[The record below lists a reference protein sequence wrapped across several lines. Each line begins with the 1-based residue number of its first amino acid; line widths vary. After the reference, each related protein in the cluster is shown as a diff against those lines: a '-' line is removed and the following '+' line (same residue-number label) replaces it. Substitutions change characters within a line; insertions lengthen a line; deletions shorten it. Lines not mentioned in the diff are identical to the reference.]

1 VAVADFQRLDRA
13 PSYQSAPLLHM
24 RKRDEYQSKVTA
36 DTGLTRGRVPAP
48 LLKDMGARPGDR
60 LIFRVDESGQVTVR
74 LARVRKKPSK
84 KRR

>member
-1 VAVADFQRLDRA
+1 
-13 PSYQSAPLLHM
+13 M

-48 LLKDMGARPGDR
+48 LLKHIGARPGDR
-60 LIFRVDESGQVTVR
+60 LIFRVEDAG
-74 LARVRKKPSK
+74 RVAMHLSRGRKKRGK